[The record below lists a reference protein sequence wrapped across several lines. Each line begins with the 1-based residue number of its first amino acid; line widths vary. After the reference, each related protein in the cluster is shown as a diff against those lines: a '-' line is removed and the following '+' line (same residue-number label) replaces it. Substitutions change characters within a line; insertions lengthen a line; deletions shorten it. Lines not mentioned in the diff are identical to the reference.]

1 MTPHEDPPADA
12 ERPDEPGLRISAVLP
27 VFAERETVAE
37 IARGLVDLVGPEL
50 FEIIVVVAPRAP
62 EETWEVCR
70 RVERE
75 VPCARVS
82 EQERNPGLGL
92 GVRQGIA
99 QARGTHVLLMDSDG
113 EMDVTTVPRMVAALK
128 RERADLVVGS
138 RWMKGGGVEGY
149 DPLKYWLNRA
159 YQLLFRA
166 LFRTRVHDL
175 TLGFK
180 LCSADIFKAMPWDSQ
195 FHDIGCET
203 TMRPIRAGAR
213 ATDVPTVWV
222 RRKEGVSSNPFRN
235 NFKYVWKALA
245 ILFDPGHPKVADIR
259 AGRRDAR
266 TASTARAT

>member
-1 MTPHEDPPADA
+1 MSLD
-12 ERPDEPGLRISAVLP
+12 RPRPTAGELPLRLSVVLP

-37 IARGLVDLVGPEL
+37 IAHALVELVGPEL
-50 FEIIVVVAPRAP
+50 LEIILVVAPRAP

-75 VPCARVS
+75 LGVARVS
-82 EQERNPGLGL
+82 EQRHNPGLGL
-92 GVRQGIA
+92 GVRQGIEEA
-99 QARGTHVLLMDSDG
+99 CGTHVLLMDSDG
-113 EMDVTTVPRMVAALK
+113 EMDVGTVPLMVAALK

-180 LCSADIFKAMPWDSQ
+180 LCAADIFKRMPWDSQ

-213 ATDVPTVWV
+213 AAEVPTVWV
-222 RRKEGVSSNPFRN
+222 RRKQGQSSNPFRN
-235 NFKYVWKALA
+235 NFKYVWKALS
-245 ILFDPGHPKVADIR
+245 ILFDPDHPTVESIR
-259 AGRRDAR
+259 AERPDGEP
-266 TASTARAT
+266 ASTFQAT